1 MSVAAILRDK
11 GNTIVSVLPDTPL
24 MEIVATIASR
34 RIGAVLVCSEPG
46 ELVGIVSER
55 DVVKALAAKGSGLD
69 ALAACDVMTPG
80 VTTVTLQTS
89 INDAMELM
97 DKGYFR
103 HLPVLDQGTLVGII
117 SVRDVVRARIDK
129 HVEEAES
136 MISYIN
142 SRV

>member
-1 MSVAAILRDK
+1 MSVAAILQSK
-11 GNTIVSVLPDTPL
+11 GNTIVSVLPETPL
-24 MEIVATIASR
+24 MEIVTTIASR
-34 RIGAVLVCSEPG
+34 RIGAVLVCDQPG

-55 DVVKALAAKGSGLD
+55 DVVKALAAKGTGLD
-69 ALAACDVMTPG
+69 VLAARDVMTPN
-80 VTTVTLQTS
+80 VTTVTPQTS
-89 INDAMELM
+89 INEAMELM

-103 HLPVLDQGTLVGII
+103 HLPVLDQGSLVGII

>member
-11 GNTIVSVLPDTPL
+11 GNTIVSVLPETPL
-24 MEIVATIASR
+24 MEIVGTIASR
-34 RIGAVLVCSEPG
+34 RIGAVLVRNEPG

-69 ALAACDVMTPG
+69 ALAARDVMTPD
-80 VTTVTLQTS
+80 VTTVTPQTS

-129 HVEEAES
+129 HVEEAET

>member
-69 ALAACDVMTPG
+69 ALAARDVMTPG